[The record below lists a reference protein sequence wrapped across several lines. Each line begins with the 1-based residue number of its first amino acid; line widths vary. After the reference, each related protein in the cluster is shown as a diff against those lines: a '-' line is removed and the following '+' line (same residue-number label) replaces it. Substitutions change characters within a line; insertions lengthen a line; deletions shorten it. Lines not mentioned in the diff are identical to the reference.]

1 MLKGRRA
8 DSSTFTFQVLC
19 HGHFFA
25 RACTNPSASF
35 IIPRRTS
42 RPMKPEP
49 AENTHKS
56 KLEQLVE
63 RRRLA
68 EEGGGAARVARQ
80 HESGKWTARERV
92 EFFLDDGTF
101 EEFDQLVVHRSHDF
115 GLDRQ
120 LFPGD
125 GVVTG
130 PGLIEGRRVFVFAQ
144 DFTIFGGSLSETH
157 AEKICK
163 VMDMAMRVGAP
174 VVGLNDS
181 GGARIQ
187 EGVLSLG
194 GYADIF
200 LRNTLAS
207 GVVPQISCIMGPCA
221 GGAVYSPAITD
232 FNVMV
237 KNTSY
242 MFITG
247 PDVIRTVTHEEVS
260 KEELGGASTHN
271 SVSGVAHFA
280 ADSDE
285 HALLLVRELLSFL
298 PSNNM
303 EDAPRVETNDPSDRR
318 VESLNTLVPE
328 ASNQPYDIR
337 DAVHAVV
344 DDGYFFEVQEH
355 YAPNIVVGFARLG
368 GRSVGIV
375 ANQPAYLA
383 GVLDI
388 DASVKGARFVRFCD
402 CFNIPLVVF
411 EDVPGFLPGVRQ
423 EHGGIIRHGAK
434 LLYAFAEATVPKITV
449 ITRKAYGG
457 AYCVMASK
465 HIRTDVN
472 FAWPTAEIAV
482 MGPEGAVNI
491 LYKRELDAAV
501 DAVMLRALRV
511 EEYREKLANPVVAAG
526 RRFIEEV
533 IQPRQTRGKLIA
545 ALAGFSTKRDR
556 NPPKKHGNIP
566 L

>member
-1 MLKGRRA
+1 MGDALFASADGCLGRLFM
-8 DSSTFTFQVLC
+8 TTVKVMFTKTKLDRLRERLQQ
-19 HGHFFA
+19 
-25 RACTNPSASF
+25 
-35 IIPRRTS
+35 
-42 RPMKPEP
+42 
-49 AENTHKS
+49 AE
-56 KLEQLVE
+56 
-63 RRRLA
+63 A
-68 EEGGGAARVARQ
+68 GGGSERIKRQ
-80 HESGKWTARERV
+80 HAAGKLTARERI
-92 EFFLDDGTF
+92 EFLLDEGTF
-101 EEFDQLVVHRSHDF
+101 EEFDKLVVHRSHDF
-115 GLDRQ
+115 RLEEQ
-120 LFPGD
+120 IYPGD

-130 PGLIEGRRVFVFAQ
+130 HGLVDNRRVFVFAQ
-144 DFTIFGGSLSETH
+144 DFTVFGGSLSETH

-163 VMDMAMRVGAP
+163 VMDLAMKVGAP
-174 VVGLNDS
+174 IVGLNDS

-187 EGVLSLG
+187 EGVVSLG

-237 KNTSY
+237 KDTSY

-247 PDVIRTVTHEEVS
+247 PEVIRTVTHEEVT

-271 SVSGVAHFA
+271 HVSGVAHFA

-285 HALLLVRELLSFL
+285 HALQLVRELLSFI

-303 EDAPRVETNDPSDRR
+303 EEAPRAQTSDPATRADAK
-318 VESLNTLVPE
+318 LNSLVPE

-337 DAVHAVV
+337 DVIHIVV
-344 DDGYFFEVQEH
+344 DDNYFFEVHEAF
-355 YAPNIVVGFARLG
+355 APNIVVGFARIN
-368 GRSVGIV
+368 GRSIGIV

-388 DASVKGARFVRFCD
+388 NASVKGARFVRFCD

-411 EDVPGFLPGVRQ
+411 EDVPGFLPGVQQ

-434 LLYAFAEATVPKITV
+434 LLYAFAEATVPKVTV

-472 FAWPTAEIAV
+472 LAWPSAEIAV
-482 MGPEGAVNI
+482 MGAEGAVGI
-491 LYKRELDAAV
+491 LYRRELDAAEDKEAARRNRV
-501 DAVMLRALRV
+501 AEFEEKFANPYVAAERGFIDEIIEPAQTRPKLVRAL
-511 EEYREKLANPVVAAG
+511 
-526 RRFIEEV
+526 
-533 IQPRQTRGKLIA
+533 
-545 ALAGFSTKRDR
+545 ALLENKRDT

>member
-1 MLKGRRA
+1 M
-8 DSSTFTFQVLC
+8 
-19 HGHFFA
+19 
-25 RACTNPSASF
+25 
-35 IIPRRTS
+35 TS
-42 RPMKPEP
+42 KHKPQIMP
-49 AENTHKS
+49 S
-56 KLEQLVE
+56 KLQQLQE
-63 RRRLA
+63 RARRA
-68 EEGGGAARVARQ
+68 EEGGGRARIEKQ
-80 HESGKWTARERV
+80 HTAGKMTARERIQ
-92 EFFLDDGTF
+92 FLLDEDTF
-101 EEFDQLVVHRSHDF
+101 EEFDKFVVHRSRDF
-115 GLDRQ
+115 GLDQQ
-120 LFPGD
+120 LYPGD
-125 GVVTG
+125 GVLTG
-130 PGLIEGRRVFVFAQ
+130 HGLVDGRPVFIFAQ
-144 DFTIFGGSLSETH
+144 DFTVFGGSLSETH

-163 VMDMAMRVGAP
+163 VMDLALKVGAP
-174 VVGLNDS
+174 VIGLNDS

-187 EGVLSLG
+187 EGVVSLG

-237 KNTSY
+237 KDTSY

-247 PDVIRTVTHEEVS
+247 PDVIKTVTHEEVS
-260 KEELGGASTHN
+260 KEELGGAVTHHQ
-271 SVSGVAHFA
+271 VSGVAHFA

-285 HALLLVRELLSFL
+285 QALRMIRELLSFI

-303 EDAPRVETNDPSDRR
+303 DDPPRVATGDPTERIETT
-318 VESLNTLVPE
+318 LNSLVPE

-337 DAVHAVV
+337 GAINHVV
-344 DDGYFFEVQEH
+344 DDGYFFEVHQL

-368 GRSVGIV
+368 GRPVGIV

-402 CFNIPLVVF
+402 CFNIPLITF
-411 EDVPGFLPGVRQ
+411 EDVPGFLPGVAQ

-465 HIRTDVN
+465 HIRTDIN

-482 MGPEGAVNI
+482 MGAEGAVGL
-491 LYKRELDAAV
+491 LYRRELSRANDQEAVRRERIAEFEEKFANPYIAAERGFV
-501 DAVMLRALRV
+501 DEVIEPAETRPKLIRALCLL
-511 EEYREKLANPVVAAG
+511 EN
-526 RRFIEEV
+526 
-533 IQPRQTRGKLIA
+533 
-545 ALAGFSTKRDR
+545 KRDT